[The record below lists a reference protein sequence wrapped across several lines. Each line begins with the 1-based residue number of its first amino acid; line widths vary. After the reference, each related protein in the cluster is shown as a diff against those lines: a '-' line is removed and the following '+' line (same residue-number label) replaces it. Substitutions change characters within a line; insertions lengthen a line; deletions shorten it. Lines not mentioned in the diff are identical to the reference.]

1 MSTRTPTR
9 TPTPSP
15 RARMSSSR
23 MSSSRTS
30 KTNLTT
36 IFEDITLPD
45 NNQFDIG
52 QVVQFK
58 KDGSER
64 LYTNLGVITHID
76 KPTNKLDS
84 REYFVTY
91 LVAGDPNLRQRRFKQ
106 KQANDTQMT
115 FIAKKL
121 KNVTYMS
128 NLTLLRILKDEV
140 SNLVDLEENL
150 PDTGGGNQKTKL
162 LKSRRN
168 KTKRRRRRR
177 HRHY

>member
-1 MSTRTPTR
+1 MSTR

-15 RARMSSSR
+15 RARMSRSR

-45 NNQFDIG
+45 NNEFEIG

-64 LYTNLGVITHID
+64 LYTNLGVITRID
-76 KPTNKLDS
+76 NSNKLDS
-84 REYFVTY
+84 REYLVTF
-91 LVAGDPNLRQRRFKQ
+91 LVAGDPNLRQRKFKQ

-121 KNVTYMS
+121 KNVIYMS
-128 NLTLLRILKDEV
+128 NLTLLRILKNEV

-168 KTKRRRRRR
+168 KTKRRRRR
-177 HRHY
+177 HY